1 LRRRL
6 DTELV
11 RRGLVASRQRAVEA
25 VAEGRVRVSGA
36 PASSPARQVDVAEPI
51 TVIAPRDDY
60 VSRGGHK
67 LAAALDAFDLDVNG
81 MDALD
86 IGASTGGFTDCLLQR
101 GAAHVV
107 AVDVGRA
114 QLAWSLR
121 NDARVTVRERTDVRV
136 YANEMGALGDPIPGI
151 CTVDVSFISL
161 RTIAPAL
168 VACTSGSTD
177 VVVLVKPQFE
187 AGRARVGKGGVVRD
201 PLVHREVLHEVVAG
215 LAAHGLGAHALAP
228 SPLRGADG
236 NREFFAHL
244 RRDDARIGTTEIDAV
259 VNDAHMNGA
268 TP

>member
-11 RRGLVASRQRAVEA
+11 RRGLVASRARAVEA
-25 VAEGRVRVSGA
+25 VHEGRVRVAGA
-36 PASSPARQVDVAEPI
+36 PADSPARQVSAAEAISLVAPADE
-51 TVIAPRDDY
+51 Y

-67 LAAALDAFDLDVNG
+67 LAAALDAFAIDVHGAHALDV
-81 MDALD
+81 
-86 IGASTGGFTDCLLQR
+86 GASTGGFTDCLLQR

-121 NDARVTVRERTDVRV
+121 NDPRVTVRERTDIRD
-136 YANEMGALGDPIPGI
+136 YAREPVPPVPDV

-168 VACTSGSTD
+168 VACTAADSD
-177 VVVLVKPQFE
+177 LVLLVKPQFE
-187 AGRARVGKGGVVRD
+187 AGRARVGKKGVVRD
-201 PLVHREVLHEVVAG
+201 PDVHAAVLHEVVDRLDGAG
-215 LAAHGLGAHALAP
+215 LGVQALLA

-236 NREFFAHL
+236 NREFLAHARHGRAAL
-244 RRDDARIGTTEIDAV
+244 ADDAVAAV
-259 VNDAHMNGA
+259 VAS
-268 TP
+268 